1 MDGPSGMLAFSRKG
15 SLSVVSL
22 CVTFIVTMLFDRHSP
37 SEHAIFYEHEQR
49 PKTDT
54 IGIFSCETM
63 PAKSAF
69 LAAFSG

>member
-1 MDGPSGMLAFSRKG
+1 
-15 SLSVVSL
+15 
-22 CVTFIVTMLFDRHSP
+22 MLFDRHSP
-37 SEHAIFYEHEQR
+37 SEHVIFFEHEQR